1 MIRRPL
7 TRAGGAAVA
16 ACLCLLWGRSTL
28 AGAPADAAPVAVAA
42 AAEAP
47 PAVIGAGEI
56 QSIGVQFGTAA
67 VASVRPATS
76 LVRDAA
82 ATTPG
87 TAASTTGE
95 GIATIPLPP
104 SAYPGMVGLATA
116 AFSVWRYRRRRR

>member
-28 AGAPADAAPVAVAA
+28 AGAPANAAPPA

-47 PAVIGAGEI
+47 PAVIGAGET

-76 LVRDAA
+76 LVPDAA
-82 ATTPG
+82 ATTPPV
-87 TAASTTGE
+87 TATGE
-95 GIATIPLPP
+95 GIAAIPLPP

-116 AFSVWRYRRRRR
+116 AFSVWRYRRRRRR